1 MIFNNESDVREYLK
15 FIIDDLEDTDE
26 MCHYDMESIR
36 SIIEIKV
43 RKSYYDKWMIE
54 KYKYDKLMNL
64 CGDKGCYYVVA
75 HKNML
80 YWYNLKD
87 IDISELELVVMDC
100 PTTTEFKNKNVI
112 KKRNYILPNN
122 KKEEYDTN
130 N

>member
-1 MIFNNESDVREYLK
+1 MIFNNEFDVREYLK
-15 FIIDDLEDTDE
+15 FIIDDLKDTDE

-43 RKSYYDKWMIE
+43 RKKYYKKWMIE

-75 HKNML
+75 YKNML
-80 YWYNLKD
+80 YWYDLKK
-87 IDISELELVVMDC
+87 IDISELEKVVMNC
-100 PTTTEFKNKNVI
+100 PKTTDFDNNEIVEKT
-112 KKRNYILPNN
+112 NYILPNN
-122 KKEEYDTN
+122 KKKKYDTN

>member
-1 MIFNNESDVREYLK
+1 MIFNNESDVRKYLK
-15 FIIDDLEDTDE
+15 SKFKDLEDTDE

-43 RKSYYDKWMIE
+43 RKSYYNKWMIE

-64 CGDKGCYYVVA
+64 CGDKDCFYVVA
-75 HKNML
+75 YKNML

-87 IDISELELVVMDC
+87 IDISELEVAVMDC

>member
-64 CGDKGCYYVVA
+64 CGDKDCFYVVA
-75 HKNML
+75 YKNML
-80 YWYNLKD
+80 YWYDLKD
-87 IDISELELVVMDC
+87 INISELELSVMDC
-100 PTTTEFKNKNVI
+100 PKTSHFENNKIV
-112 KKRNYILPNN
+112 KKESYILPNN
-122 KKEEYDTN
+122 KKKEYDTDN
-130 N
+130 